1 MKLKLL
7 CAIPLLLCASL
18 THASQ
23 FASVVEAM
31 AIKSDAGYTNNDWE
45 STQKIKGVK
54 WQWPYHQSG
63 AHNSTMKG
71 KAKFGTSANPNIGA
85 TMVIVEGSRTMIN
98 RISVFV
104 ANSRDAADMKL
115 LGPGKAKQIATSCD
129 LNDASAVQK
138 VYEFRKAGYKPLY
151 VKYAESWGASGESGS
166 VDFTI
171 AYQIDDA
178 IDNPSCKAL

>member
-1 MKLKLL
+1 MKLKNL
-7 CAIPLLLCASL
+7 CVIPLFLCASL
-18 THASQ
+18 AHASQ

-31 AIKSDAGYTNNDWE
+31 AIKSDAGYTNIDWE
-45 STQKIKGVK
+45 DTQKIKGVK

-71 KAKFGTSANPNIGA
+71 KTKFGTSANPNIGA
-85 TMVIVEGSRTMIN
+85 TMVVVEGSRTMVN
-98 RISVFV
+98 RISISV

-115 LGPGKAKQIATSCD
+115 LGPGKARQIPTSCD
-129 LNDASAVQK
+129 MNYASEVQK
-138 VYEFRKAGYKPLY
+138 IYEFRKTGYKPLY

-166 VDFTI
+166 VDFTL
-171 AYQIDDA
+171 AYQIEDA